1 MEEAKQASRIKR
13 TFIASLGV
21 AAIAALVYGLV
32 RRWKL
37 RSISRPEQLV
47 HFKSGEQG
55 LSEAEAA
62 QRHSGERVQA
72 RRLAEQQARRE
83 RRQRNIFS
91 IFNLTILVLAISQ
104 IVLKDLLGAVATLAT
119 LALNIGVNL
128 FQEGRA
134 AKQVEELAGQTRP
147 MATVIREGRLKSID
161 QDEVVVGDILV
172 AGRGDEILADGT
184 LVESANLT
192 IDQSLLEGKD
202 GVVKKS
208 SGESL
213 QAGMYCASGWAVYRV
228 ERLNFEAPGGEEQIG
243 TASASQT
250 LTPLQNIVQRVLYV
264 LLFIAG
270 LFYVSLMLE
279 VVRAD
284 ILPPETLAAY
294 REVMSIIFSLAP
306 GGLFF
311 MIVINYAVG
320 SANIARSD
328 ALVRNSLTIESLAQI
343 STICLIRRG
352 GVLGVGV
359 EIEMLASQ
367 SGTPVISESRARQA
381 LGNYVHS
388 VQEDQFPLSTLK
400 EEIEG
405 EKRSIDQQARYLSIF
420 GWEAT
425 TFSSKDMPGSYVI
438 GDPNVLKPY
447 LLEPKP
453 ADQEKDETASSKNGR
468 GGVGVRLRKWLQ
480 REKSD
485 SQPAAPET
493 LPDEPDPSGADE
505 RISDPGADGLD
516 EPQPDGLLRRL
527 RTRLA
532 DTIRRRE
539 AGKDQA
545 KGQTDQDQP
554 DEILRLMFA
563 YSPSSQPVY
572 DSHYQPQCPRQLV
585 PVCFVK
591 LVEQVGPEAHKTV
604 QTFLDAGVSIKMLT
618 DDEPTRALAIA
629 EQLGLVE
636 VGPGKA
642 PVLEGEVISQS
653 TPAELK
659 DAAREKSIFAGLTSD
674 QMIQILGALKEQ
686 GEYVA
691 VQGSSIA
698 DLKIVRQANLSITSQ
713 GSSPAMLNQADIIL
727 LKNSPDALPEVLQK
741 GQRIVNSLMD
751 VLRLNLTQIIYILIL
766 LAVLSVTRDQM
777 FYYRSAQGGAIALF
791 TIVIPSIFLSFWAS
805 ASAVNRARMQRQLAH
820 FVVPAATMMALTVLL
835 IRSIFSP
842 TAGGIEYTQ
851 QAVTHA
857 LVYMG
862 LLLVV
867 FVQPPVRFLA
877 GGDECSGDWR
887 LTYVVAV
894 LFPLFQLV
902 VRMPLA
908 QKYLKLA
915 PLASLNDFLLL
926 LGISLVWAVLTLAIW
941 RLPWLKRAVVA
952 RRNLPKQSHG

>member
-1 MEEAKQASRIKR
+1 MEKAKQAPRIKR
-13 TFIASLGV
+13 RFIASLGV
-21 AAIAALVYGLV
+21 VAIAALVYGLV

-37 RSISRPEQLV
+37 RSISGPEPPV
-47 HFKSGEQG
+47 HFKSSEQG

-62 QRHSGERVQA
+62 QRQSDERVQA
-72 RRLAEQQARRE
+72 RRLAEQRARRE

-104 IVLKDLLGAVATLAT
+104 IVLKDLLGAVATMAT

-134 AKQVEELAGQTRP
+134 AKQVEELAAQTRP

-208 SGESL
+208 TGESL

-228 ERLNFEAPGGEEQIG
+228 ERVNLEAPSSGQQIR
-243 TASASQT
+243 TASVSQT

-264 LLFIAG
+264 LLSIAG
-270 LFYVSLMLE
+270 LFYISLMLE
-279 VVRAD
+279 VARAD
-284 ILPPETLAAY
+284 FLPPETLAVY
-294 REVMSIIFSLAP
+294 REVMSIIFSIAP

-352 GVLGVGV
+352 GVLGIGV
-359 EIEMLASQ
+359 ELEMLASQ
-367 SGTPVISESRARQA
+367 SGPPVLSESRARQA

-388 VQEDQFPLSTLK
+388 IQEDRFPLSTLK
-400 EEIEG
+400 EELEG
-405 EKRSIDQQARYLSIF
+405 EKRSIDQQARYLSIY
-420 GWEAT
+420 GWEAA
-425 TFSSKDMPGSYVI
+425 TFSSEDMPGSYVI
-438 GDPNVLKPY
+438 GHPDVLKPY

-453 ADQEKDETASSKNGR
+453 AQQEKDEIASGQDGQ
-468 GGVGVRLRKWLQ
+468 GGVGVRLRKWL
-480 REKSD
+480 RGEKSN
-485 SQPAAPET
+485 SQQATPEI
-493 LPDEPDPSGADE
+493 LPQESNPGGTGD
-505 RISDPGADGLD
+505 RLSDPGADGGD

-539 AGKDQA
+539 AGEDQA

-563 YSPSSQPVY
+563 YSPASQPVY
-572 DSHYQPQCPRQLV
+572 DSNYQPQCPRELV
-585 PVCFVK
+585 PVCFIK
-591 LVEQVGPEAHKTV
+591 LVEQVRPGAHKTM

-618 DDEPTRALAIA
+618 DDEPMRALTIA
-629 EQLGLVE
+629 EQLGLGG
-636 VGPGKA
+636 VGHEEA

-653 TPAELK
+653 TPAEIK
-659 DAAREKSIFAGLTSD
+659 QAAREKSIFARLTSD
-674 QMIQILGALKEQ
+674 QMIQILDALKAQ

-698 DLKIVRQANLSITSQ
+698 DLKIVRQSNLSITSQ
-713 GSSPAMLNQADIIL
+713 GSSPALLNQADIIL

-741 GQRIVNSLMD
+741 GQRIVNSLID

-766 LAVLSVTRDQM
+766 LAVLFASGDKM
-777 FYYRSAQGGAIALF
+777 FYYRSAQGGAIGLF

-820 FVVPAATMMALTVLL
+820 FVVPAAMMMALTVLL

-851 QAVTHA
+851 QAVTHG

-867 FVQPPVRFLA
+867 FVQPPVQFLA

-908 QKYLKLA
+908 QRYLKLA
-915 PLASLNDFLLL
+915 PLASLNDFLLI

-941 RLPWLKRAVVA
+941 RLAWLRRAVIA
-952 RRNLPKQSHG
+952 RRTLSKQSQG